1 MLFTVQIKGCMV
13 SDDILWVQIT
23 STNWEIEAP
32 EIEYNELDD
41 HTIFTF
47 TGNGTFNNPHEED
60 FRVVHSDGCG
70 WKSSIA
76 YSPNATIQN
85 PLEGINYYPMACDL
99 AIMPIDYPS
108 GKTNF
113 VIFGGIMFPSELETL
128 PLGFYDISI
137 AFPGSENKNV
147 TNINYLISAEGE
159 TVVLRQGKF
168 CGSPPSEVSETS
180 TETSVESS
188 QESLNVDLEFYL
200 LPVLAGILTIAYP
213 YRKCMIS
220 KK

>member
-1 MLFTVQIKGCMV
+1 MLFTVQIKACTV
-13 SDDILWVQIT
+13 SNDILWVQIT
-23 STNWEIEAP
+23 STDWETEGL
-32 EIEYNELDD
+32 EIEYNEIDD

-70 WKSSIA
+70 WKSSIT
-76 YSPNATIQN
+76 YSPNETIQS
-85 PLEGINYYPMACDL
+85 PLEGTNYYPFACDL

-113 VIFGGIMFPSELETL
+113 VIFGGIMFLGDLESL

-137 AFPGSENKNV
+137 IVPGPENIEIAS
-147 TNINYLISAEGE
+147 INYLISAEGK
-159 TVVLRQGKF
+159 TVVLRKGAY